1 MSNIYTISISDADR
15 EDVLA
20 TATVDITSGR
30 ARITEIRARAGAE
43 AVPPQL
49 GEIDFSLLVRT
60 AMMFSGAARPGPH
73 PGTEEGPATDDR
85 PSAPAEPAPPMAAEP
100 APPMAAEPAP
110 SMVAEPVPPT
120 GAPESAVRQ
129 SREAARPAPK
139 GNTKNFDMPA
149 DFGVTYWRLG
159 SIAKVAKHYDVPH
172 RIAQE
177 WIKAL
182 QEAGKAANPWPK
194 KSRRPGR

>member
-1 MSNIYTISISDADR
+1 MSTIYTINISDADR

-20 TATVDITSGR
+20 TATVEITGGR

-43 AVPPQL
+43 AIPAQL
-49 GEIDFSLLVRT
+49 GTIDFSLLVRT
-60 AMMFSGAARPGPH
+60 AMMFSGAPRSEPH
-73 PGTEEGPATDDR
+73 PGAEEGPAPGGR
-85 PSAPAEPAPPMAAEP
+85 SSAPADPVPHTAAP
-100 APPMAAEPAP
+100 
-110 SMVAEPVPPT
+110 EPVI
-120 GAPESAVRQ
+120 RQ
-129 SREAARPAPK
+129 SRETARPAPK
-139 GNTKNFDMPA
+139 ASTRSFDMPA

-172 RIAQE
+172 HIAQD